1 MKSINTMGTSNVSF
15 IAVAKKKNYKIKIN
29 SLKSLIYV
37 KLSQLKWQQPHTDN
51 M

>member
-15 IAVAKKKNYKIKIN
+15 IAVAKKNYKIKIN
-29 SLKSLIYV
+29 SSKSLIYV